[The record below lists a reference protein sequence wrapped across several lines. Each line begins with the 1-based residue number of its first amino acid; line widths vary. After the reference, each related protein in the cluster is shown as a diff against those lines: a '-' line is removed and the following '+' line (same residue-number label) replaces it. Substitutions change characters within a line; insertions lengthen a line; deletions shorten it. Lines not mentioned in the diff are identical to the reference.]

1 MRTRKR
7 MHPYVTRDLEH
18 RAVAHCAAK
27 GITVSAFVEGAL
39 EARLDGEAKDN
50 EVIKRD
56 LARLGRGSMRHER
69 ELAVLTES
77 LGVFVKMW
85 FAFQPEMPEADKP
98 AAERLSDRRYRDFVN
113 YVSEQLARVPGWR
126 RTSPRIRHRWRRLV
140 SARRRRRRHPQ
151 EIGIRR
157 DER

>member
-50 EVIKRD
+50 EIIKRD

-77 LGVFVKMW
+77 LGVFVRMW
-85 FAFQPEMPEADKP
+85 FAFQPEMSEADKP
-98 AAERLSDRRYRDFVN
+98 AADRLSGRRYRDFVN
-113 YVSEQLARVPGWR
+113 YVSEQLATGAGLAADVAQNSQSVATTSIGAPKTTPASAGN
-126 RTSPRIRHRWRRLV
+126 RTPPR
-140 SARRRRRRHPQ
+140 
-151 EIGIRR
+151 
-157 DER
+157 

>member
-18 RAVAHCAAK
+18 RVVAHCAAK

-77 LGVFVKMW
+77 LGAFVQMW
-85 FAFQPEMPEADKP
+85 FAFQPEMSEADKP
-98 AAERLSDRRYRDFVN
+98 AAERLSGRRYRDFVN
-113 YVSEQLARVPGWR
+113 YVSEQLATGSGLAADVAQNSPSVAAPGVGAPKTTQASAGH
-126 RTSPRIRHRWRRLV
+126 RTPPR
-140 SARRRRRRHPQ
+140 
-151 EIGIRR
+151 
-157 DER
+157 